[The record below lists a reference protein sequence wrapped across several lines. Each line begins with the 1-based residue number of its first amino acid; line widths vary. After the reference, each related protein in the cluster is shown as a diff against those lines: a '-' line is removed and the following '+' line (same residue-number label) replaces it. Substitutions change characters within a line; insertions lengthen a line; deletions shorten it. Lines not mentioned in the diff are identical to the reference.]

1 MDFCCHKVSDG
12 GTSTFLM
19 KIFRRITRFM
29 KHTPIELLLSNALIK
44 FMKIRL
50 AKVRFILSVCRH
62 THTHTHQTS
71 DLFLKFEFLKE
82 RKTERER
89 KKNTK
94 KEGKKCVFLCFMK
107 ALETTGLCEYKWE
120 LYIPKANN
128 LTDQ

>member
-1 MDFCCHKVSDG
+1 MDFCCHKVSDR

-82 RKTERER
+82 RKKDRERER
-89 KKNTK
+89 KTQRK
-94 KEGKKCVFLCFMK
+94 KERNVFFYVL
-107 ALETTGLCEYKWE
+107 
-120 LYIPKANN
+120 
-128 LTDQ
+128 